1 VGTDGRFDPDRILSV
16 LLELDADIIALQEAD
31 MRFGDRRGL
40 LDLAALHL
48 RGNYSAVTDV
58 GLQKSS
64 HGFHGNVVLYREGT
78 VRAVKRVK
86 LPGLEPR
93 GAIVVDLDLSS
104 GNLRIIA
111 AHLGLLKRSRSKQIE
126 VILNAAETNSQR
138 PVIVL
143 GDMNEWRIGA
153 KSSLKLFSP
162 HFGPLHSA
170 AASYPSRY
178 PLLSLDRVMTSRE
191 IVVRDVLV
199 HQSALAKVAS
209 DHLPIRAT
217 VELATQRELKPV

>member
-1 VGTDGRFDPDRILSV
+1 M

-40 LDLAALHL
+40 LDLATLHL

-58 GLQKSS
+58 TLRETS

-78 VRAVKRVK
+78 VKAVKPVK

-93 GAIVVDLDLSS
+93 GAIVVDLDLNS

-111 AHLGLLKRSRSKQIE
+111 AHLGLLKRSRSQQIE
-126 VILNAAETNSQR
+126 AILKVAKSGSKR

-162 HFGPLHSA
+162 HFGPVHSA
-170 AASYPSRY
+170 AASYPARY
-178 PLLSLDRVMTSRE
+178 PLWSLDRVLTSPE
-191 IVVRDVLV
+191 IVVRDVMV
-199 HQSALAKVAS
+199 HDSLLARVAS

-217 VELATQRELKPV
+217 IELA